1 MTSSTQHFDSFVV
14 ACQGGDDDAIR
25 LLRRFTD
32 YDLVL
37 RDITNSRKTT
47 LLHVAV
53 EKGCYESVKF
63 LIEEAKLDPDDFD
76 DNTKSARDIA
86 QTNKGRADTREIW
99 QFIKAIS
106 SEGQRASKRPKRGA
120 AARASMH
127 WAPNNRNRELS
138 QAKQESLKEFAG
150 EQLQNEQPPKPVEQN
165 EPEAERLLA
174 EWSAHT
180 CRIMQLVLKDPSK
193 DGAKRILRSSL
204 NLNEVLS
211 TLLKQEKQSSSG
223 ATEGYSSPLLE
234 NILQVLRLQIPMR
247 YGNWLTAAQQP
258 PTDLRDW
265 AIAVLAVQR
274 DMKQLTVQTEG
285 AMQLLVGK
293 QQEAQALMQ
302 TMDDELTEVQQG
314 LTQTEEEIC
323 RGQESGQGVQSEI
336 DTLERTLGT
345 GRAQLQQASVEL
357 TQARDDE
364 FKLSQTQREQRHR
377 TEVQLRQAQQAKHT
391 HEQKLASHESDGNLF
406 SSLKLYLE
414 EVSRALSPAAA
425 HLVATCHEAGVRSA
439 ADLEEDVLD

>member
-1 MTSSTQHFDSFVV
+1 M
-14 ACQGGDDDAIR
+14 G
-25 LLRRFTD
+25 
-32 YDLVL
+32 
-37 RDITNSRKTT
+37 
-47 LLHVAV
+47 
-53 EKGCYESVKF
+53 
-63 LIEEAKLDPDDFD
+63 
-76 DNTKSARDIA
+76 TKSARDIA

-106 SEGQRASKRPKRGA
+106 SEGQRAAKRPKRGA

-150 EQLQNEQPPKPVEQN
+150 EQ
-165 EPEAERLLA
+165 
-174 EWSAHT
+174 
-180 CRIMQLVLKDPSK
+180 
-193 DGAKRILRSSL
+193 
-204 NLNEVLS
+204 
-211 TLLKQEKQSSSG
+211 
-223 ATEGYSSPLLE
+223 LE

-302 TMDDELTEVQQG
+302 TMNDELTEVQQG

-323 RGQESGQGVQSEI
+323 RGQE
-336 DTLERTLGT
+336 
-345 GRAQLQQASVEL
+345 
-357 TQARDDE
+357 
-364 FKLSQTQREQRHR
+364 
-377 TEVQLRQAQQAKHT
+377 
-391 HEQKLASHESDGNLF
+391 
-406 SSLKLYLE
+406 
-414 EVSRALSPAAA
+414 
-425 HLVATCHEAGVRSA
+425 AG
-439 ADLEEDVLD
+439 